1 MSKAIKLEKIIDFA
15 KSRTNNSKFTKS
27 FIKQHE
33 GSVPVY
39 GASLDENE
47 VGYGFVKDNLN
58 GVKYFDDCLTWNID
72 GSIGVFF
79 RRGHFSL
86 SEKVI
91 PLLIYAE
98 YKDKIDLEYLMYA
111 IRYSDINKFNFSNKA
126 GKNKLKEI
134 KVFMPIKE
142 NGDFDLIKQKEIAR
156 KYREVEEKKKILLKK
171 AEILKTVKIDIPDFN
186 NTNSKKIPLNYII
199 EHQNGKS
206 LYTKEYCKNNIGKY
220 PVFSANNK
228 VPFAFLKSFDYNGE
242 YLTYSKNGCAGFITI
257 LNGQFSINGDR
268 CLIKLTEEYKEFDLQ
283 FLKYYLEPIFRKNKK
298 GRVGI
303 QETNEYTKLNSNM
316 IKKLNIQVPIPI
328 KADGSFDIDKQKEIA
343 NKFAT
348 VENIKKE
355 LYRQIMELTSIIVE

>member
-1 MSKAIKLEKIIDFA
+1 MSKVEFKSKLLFEVFKCEYGNSKYTKEYCYNHSGIYEVFTGTTIGSFGFIDTYDYDEPHLSFSTDGENAGTLTLIQNEKYSIGSHRGIFLPIID
-15 KSRTNNSKFTKS
+15 N
-27 FIKQHE
+27 
-33 GSVPVY
+33 
-39 GASLDENE
+39 
-47 VGYGFVKDNLN
+47 
-58 GVKYFDDCLTWNID
+58 
-72 GSIGVFF
+72 
-79 RRGHFSL
+79 
-86 SEKVI
+86 
-91 PLLIYAE
+91 
-98 YKDKIDLEYLMYA
+98 IDLEYCYFLLK
-111 IRYSDINKFNFSNKA
+111 DNFFSKVKRGNVPSVRW
-126 GKNKLKEI
+126 NQIKEI
-134 KVFMPIKE
+134 EIKLP
-142 NGDFDLIKQKEIAR
+142 FDEEGKLDISIQKEIAR
-156 KYREVEEKKKILLKK
+156 KYREVEQKKKILLKK

-199 EHQNGKS
+199 EHHNGKP